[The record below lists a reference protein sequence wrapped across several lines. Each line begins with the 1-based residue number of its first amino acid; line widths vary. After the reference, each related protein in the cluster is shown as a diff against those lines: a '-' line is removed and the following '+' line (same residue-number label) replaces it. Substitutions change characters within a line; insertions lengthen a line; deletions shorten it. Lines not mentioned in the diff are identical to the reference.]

1 LIVCFY
7 RRIRL
12 VNNEGEQEKKHEW
25 IGMKSFRKKTT
36 DNAVVGVVTAV
47 LLIGLIVAVVSLV
60 QTIYIPKIME
70 QREAEHM
77 DKVAEQF
84 TYLTSVIDG
93 QAADQSKNVPVATSV
108 TLGSKELPYML
119 SIKAFGT
126 LQILD
131 NARYINVTSNNNV
144 TSFRIGTISYSSI
157 NGYFL
162 DQTYTYEAGAMIVSQ
177 TEGNLMMVRPNFF
190 INSAIGT
197 LEFNIV
203 NISSVGQKTIASG
216 FGTYPI
222 QTEFYSAHN
231 YNFTGVNNITITTP
245 LSNAW
250 YVFMDSLLDN
260 QYALNDT
267 GYSLTITPAL
277 PIMLSVKIIDIRA
290 QIGPGWVEQ

>member
-1 LIVCFY
+1 M
-7 RRIRL
+7 
-12 VNNEGEQEKKHEW
+12 KKQNYTKADH
-25 IGMKSFRKKTT
+25 
-36 DNAVVGVVTAV
+36 AVVGVVTAV

-60 QTIYIPKIME
+60 QTVYIPKIME

-93 QAADQSKNVPVATSV
+93 QAADQSKNVPVATSI

-126 LQILD
+126 LNILD
-131 NARYINVTSNNNV
+131 NARRINITQ
-144 TSFRIGTISYSSI
+144 TDGTVKTFPVGVITYSSV

-177 TEGNLMMVRPNFF
+177 TEGDLMMVRPSFF
-190 INSAIGT
+190 INSATGT
-197 LEFNIV
+197 LEFDIV
-203 NISSVGQKTIASG
+203 NISSVGHKTIASG

-222 QTEFYSAHN
+222 QTEFYRIA
-231 YNFTGVNNITITTP
+231 YNDTFTGVNNITITTP

-250 YVFMDSLLDN
+250 YVFMDSLLKTNLDDD
-260 QYALNDT
+260 QYNLIVNN
-267 GYSLTITPAL
+267 GHLSLTIL
-277 PIMLSVKIIDIRA
+277 DQQLKLSIKIIDIRA

>member
-1 LIVCFY
+1 MSGY
-7 RRIRL
+7 RM
-12 VNNEGEQEKKHEW
+12 KKYV
-25 IGMKSFRKKTT
+25 SKTT

-60 QTIYIPKIME
+60 QTVYIPKIME

-77 DKVAEQF
+77 DKVSEQF

-93 QAADQSKNVPVATSV
+93 QAADQSKNLPVATSI

-131 NARYINVTSNNNV
+131 NARYINITLSDNTVK
-144 TSFRIGTISYSSI
+144 SFPIGVISYSSV

-177 TEGNLMMVRPNFF
+177 TEGNLMMVRPGLFMKYD
-190 INSAIGT
+190 SPH
-197 LEFNIV
+197 NILNITFDVV
-203 NISSVGQKTIASG
+203 NITSVGQKTIASG

-222 QTEFYSAHN
+222 QTEFSQVSTNVTYAA
-231 YNFTGVNNITITTP
+231 IKEMRIETP

-250 YVFMDSLLDN
+250 FMFTDSLLKTLVNEN
-260 QYALNDT
+260 QYVISDT
-267 GYSLTITPAL
+267 GHSLVLNGFSSMT
-277 PIMLSVKIIDIRA
+277 VNVVFKIIDIHA

>member
-1 LIVCFY
+1 MQKKYTPKTKSQLI
-7 RRIRL
+7 
-12 VNNEGEQEKKHEW
+12 
-25 IGMKSFRKKTT
+25 KSN
-36 DNAVVGVVTAV
+36 NAVVGVVTAV
-47 LLIGLIVAVVSLV
+47 LLIGLIVAVISLI

-93 QAADQSKNVPVATSV
+93 QAADQSKNLPVATSV

-131 NARYINVTSNNNV
+131 NARFINITLSDGTTVE
-144 TSFRIGTISYSSI
+144 SFPIGVISYSSI

-177 TEGNLMMVRPNFF
+177 TEGNLMMVRPSLF
-190 INSAIGT
+190 IEYDST
-197 LEFNIV
+197 HNILNLTFDVV
-203 NISSVGQKTIASG
+203 NITSVGQKTIASG

-222 QTEFYSAHN
+222 QTEFYQVSTNVTYTAIHD
-231 YNFTGVNNITITTP
+231 VTIETP

-250 YVFMDSLLDN
+250 YMFTDSLLKTTVNDN
-260 QYALNDT
+260 QYDLTDT
-267 GYSLTITPAL
+267 GHSLVLDAFSGLTVNINY
-277 PIMLSVKIIDIRA
+277 KIIDIRA
-290 QIGPGWVEQ
+290 QIGPGWVQQ

>member
-1 LIVCFY
+1 METLRVK
-7 RRIRL
+7 
-12 VNNEGEQEKKHEW
+12 N
-25 IGMKSFRKKTT
+25 T
-36 DNAVVGVVTAV
+36 DIAVVGVVTAV

-60 QTIYIPKIME
+60 QTIYIPKMME

-84 TYLTSVIDG
+84 TYLTSVVDG
-93 QAADQSKNVPVATSV
+93 QAADQSKNMPVATSI

-131 NARYINVTSNNNV
+131 NARHINITLAN
-144 TSFRIGTISYSSI
+144 GTIKTFPVGVISYSSI

-177 TEGNLMMVRPNFF
+177 TEGNLMMVRPSFF
-190 INSAIGT
+190 IEYDSTQSILNIT
-197 LEFNIV
+197 FNVV
-203 NISSVGQKTIASG
+203 NVTSVGQKTIASG

-222 QTEFYSAHN
+222 QTEFYRVTQNVTYTAIQD
-231 YNFTGVNNITITTP
+231 ITLATP

-250 YVFMDSLLDN
+250 YMFTDSLLKTAVNDN
-260 QYALNDT
+260 QYDLTDT
-267 GYSLTITPAL
+267 GHSLVLYDFTS
-277 PIMLSVKIIDIRA
+277 LSVNVSFKIIDIRA
-290 QIGPGWVEQ
+290 QIGPGWVEQQG

>member
-1 LIVCFY
+1 
-7 RRIRL
+7 
-12 VNNEGEQEKKHEW
+12 
-25 IGMKSFRKKTT
+25 MRKKSSIIMTRT
-36 DNAVVGVVTAV
+36 LLPMMKLKKFDDAVVGVVTAV
-47 LLIGLIVAVVSLV
+47 LIIGLIVAVISLV

-93 QAADQSKNVPVATSV
+93 QAADQSKNLPVATSV
-108 TLGSKELPYML
+108 TLGSKELPYMM

-131 NARYINVTSNNNV
+131 NARYINISLSDSTVP
-144 TSFRIGTISYSSI
+144 FPIGVISYSSV

-190 INSAIGT
+190 INTTSGT
-197 LEFNIV
+197 LEFDIINIV
-203 NISSVGQKTIASG
+203 SVGQKTIASG
-216 FGTYPI
+216 FGTYPL
-222 QTEFYSAHN
+222 QTEFYKIT
-231 YNFTGVNNITITTP
+231 YNTFLDVKNITITTP

-250 YVFMDSLLDN
+250 YVYMDSLLDN
-260 QYALNDT
+260 QYTLIKN
-267 GYSLTITPAL
+267 GHSLTITPLAS
-277 PIMLSVKIIDIRA
+277 PTIIVNVIDIRA